1 MSWIFGLDHV
11 SFGLQL
17 GVGFQNASFHRLK
30 DKNIYGLFRSLKRK
44 ESKVEGMILLH
55 LVWTFLKLVRGK
67 GIISHSPCLEL
78 GLRGEE
84 MIKIDKFTPI

>member
-1 MSWIFGLDHV
+1 M
-11 SFGLQL
+11 
-17 GVGFQNASFHRLK
+17 
-30 DKNIYGLFRSLKRK
+30 